1 MGDFLVLRFVFA
13 GNPLPN
19 NAEIK
24 IAIDNYIKHIYF
36 KKMGNILIRQKLY
49 GLIVSCHFLFLLV
62 GGLL

>member
-36 KKMGNILIRQKLY
+36 KKNGVLKL
-49 GLIVSCHFLFLLV
+49 C
-62 GGLL
+62 GG